1 MLTGIYFQNIAIQAF
16 REKNSIEKK
25 SGNTKGNGA
34 FIVPRYDPAVE
45 RKNGR
50 SKWLNVTSE
59 PKAS

>member
-34 FIVPRYDPAVE
+34 FIVPRYDSAVE

-50 SKWLNVTSE
+50 SKWLNVMSE